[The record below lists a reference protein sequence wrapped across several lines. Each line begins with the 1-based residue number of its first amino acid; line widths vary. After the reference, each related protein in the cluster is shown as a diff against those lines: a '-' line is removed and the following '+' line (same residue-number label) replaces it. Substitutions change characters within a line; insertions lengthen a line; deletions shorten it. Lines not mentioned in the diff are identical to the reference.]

1 MNFQIADFTR
11 LIPEFL
17 ILAIAALVLLGDV
30 LTRWSKG
37 KEALAERT
45 GEAIAMTL
53 MGLGLAFVMVLIQGG
68 FFNWVQIGDWKFYNF
83 SIFQNLRTSGL
94 DGSIL
99 GGAFVVDPLTHIGR
113 LIFIGA
119 AFVTVVL
126 TGKARPSNNPA
137 EFYALI
143 LFATLGMIFMTA
155 GGELIMIYLGVELT
169 SIPLYVLAGY
179 FRRDPV
185 STEAGA
191 KYYIFGALSS
201 AILLFGMSLL
211 LGLTLMNGQTMNAT
225 PTSLS
230 SVKTAVELA
239 FANPEGPSQGVAILG
254 LLFILAGMAYKV
266 AIVPFHAWSPDVYQ
280 GAPTS
285 MTAFISTASKT
296 AGFFLIYRVLVTGFD
311 APSIMGTAA
320 IGTPTSFGGWTSL
333 VAILASVTMLVGN
346 LAALPQTNAKRMLA
360 YSSIAQAGFL
370 MLGLVGTQRDSSIS
384 LLMYLIAYTVTNLV
398 AFGIL
403 ALVEDNVGG
412 TDFSNLNGLGRRSP
426 GLALLLTVAILSL
439 AGIPPLS
446 GFFVKFYV
454 FIAAW
459 QEGAKW
465 LVIFAVSNTVIS
477 LYYYL
482 RFLKAVYFA
491 PAETEEPIKVGF
503 GPGIVMT
510 ALTLLIFGLG
520 IVPTWLY
527 GVLEQATIRI
537 GAR

>member
-68 FFNWVQIGDWKFYNF
+68 FFSWVQIGDWKFYNF

-126 TGKARPSNNPA
+126 TGKAKPSNNPA

-296 AGFFLIYRVLVTGFD
+296 AGFFLLYRVLVTSFD

-320 IGTPTSFGGWTSL
+320 IGVPTSFGGWTSL

-370 MLGLVGTQRDSSIS
+370 MLGLVGTQRDSSVS
-384 LLMYLIAYTVTNLV
+384 FLMYLVAYTVTNLV

-403 ALVEDNVGG
+403 AVVEDNVGG

-426 GLALLLTVAILSL
+426 GLTLLLTVAVLSL

>member
-1 MNFQIADFTR
+1 VNFQIADFTR

-17 ILAIAALVLLGDV
+17 LLAIAAMVLLGDV

-37 KEALAERT
+37 KEALNDRT
-45 GEAIAMTL
+45 EEAISMTL

-68 FFNWVQIGDWKFYNF
+68 FFTWVQFGDWKFYDF
-83 SIFQNLRTSGL
+83 SIFQNLRSSGL

-113 LIFIGA
+113 LVFIGA
-119 AFVTVVL
+119 AFVTVIL
-126 TGKARPSNNPA
+126 TSKAKPSNNPA

-155 GGELIMIYLGVELT
+155 GGELIMIYLGIELT

-179 FRRDPV
+179 FRRNPV

-211 LGLTLMNGQTMNAT
+211 LGLTLMNGQTMTTT
-225 PTSLS
+225 PTSLR
-230 SVKTAVELA
+230 SVATAVELA
-239 FANPEGPSQGVAILG
+239 FVNPEGPSQGVAILA

-296 AGFFLIYRVLVTGFD
+296 AGFFLLYRVLVTGFG
-311 APSIMGTAA
+311 APSILGTAA
-320 IGTPTSFGGWTSL
+320 IGTSTSFGGWTSL
-333 VAILASVTMLVGN
+333 IAILAALTMLVGN

-370 MLGLVGTQRDSSIS
+370 MLGLVGTQRDSGIS
-384 LLMYLIAYTVTNLV
+384 LLMYLIAYTVTNLS

-403 ALVEDNVGG
+403 ALVEDAVGG
-412 TDFSNLNGLGRRSP
+412 TDFSNLNGLGRRAP

-491 PAETEEPIKVGF
+491 PAETDEPIKVGF

-510 ALTLLIFGLG
+510 AITLLIFGLG

-537 GAR
+537 AAQ

>member
-1 MNFQIADFTR
+1 MNFQIADFAR

-17 ILAIAALVLLGDV
+17 LLSIAALVLLGDV

-37 KEALAERT
+37 KEGLAERT
-45 GEAIAMTL
+45 SEASAMTL
-53 MGLGLAFVMVLIQGG
+53 MGLGLAFVVTLLQGG
-68 FFNWVQIGDWKFYNF
+68 FLGFINAYNWELFGFNLFAG
-83 SIFQNLRTSGL
+83 LRQSGL
-94 DGSIL
+94 DGNIL

-113 LIFIGA
+113 LVFIGA

-126 TGKARPSNNPA
+126 TGKAKPSNNPA

-155 GGELIMIYLGVELT
+155 GGELIMIYLGIELT

-179 FRRDPV
+179 FRRNPV

-230 SVKTAVELA
+230 SVATAVELA
-239 FANPEGPSQGVAILG
+239 FANPEGPSQGIVILA
-254 LLFILAGMAYKV
+254 LLFIVAGMSYKI

-280 GAPTS
+280 GAPTA

-296 AGFFLIYRVLVTGFD
+296 AGFFLLYRLLVTGFG
-311 APSIMGTAA
+311 ASGIMGTAA
-320 IGTPTSFGGWTSL
+320 IGANTSFGGWASL
-333 VAILASVTMLVGN
+333 IAILAALTMLIGN

-370 MLGLVGTQRDSSIS
+370 MLGLVGTQRDSTIS
-384 LLMYLIAYTVTNLV
+384 LIMYLIAYTVTNLS

-403 ALVEDNVGG
+403 ALVEDKVGG
-412 TDFSNLNGLGRRSP
+412 TDFSNLNGLGRRAP
-426 GLALLLTVAILSL
+426 GLSLLLTIAILSL

-491 PAETEEPIKVGF
+491 PPETNEPIKVGY

-510 ALTLLIFGLG
+510 AITLLIFGLG

-527 GVLEQATIRI
+527 GVIEQVTVRM
-537 GAR
+537 GGR

>member
-17 ILAIAALVLLGDV
+17 LLAIAAMVLLGDV

-37 KEALAERT
+37 KEALIERT
-45 GEAIAMTL
+45 EEAISMTL
-53 MGLGLAFVMVLIQGG
+53 MGLGLAFLMVLIQGG
-68 FFNWVQIGDWKFYNF
+68 FLSWIQFGDWKFYDF
-83 SIFQNLRTSGL
+83 SLFQNLRTSGL

-126 TGKARPSNNPA
+126 TGKAKPSNNPA

-155 GGELIMIYLGVELT
+155 GGELIMIYLGIELT

-179 FRRDPV
+179 FRRNPV
-185 STEAGA
+185 SSEAGA

-211 LGLTLMNGQTMNAT
+211 LGLTLMNGQTMNTT
-225 PTSLS
+225 PTSLR
-230 SVKTAVELA
+230 SVATAVELA
-239 FANPEGPSQGVAILG
+239 FSNPEGPSQGIAILA
-254 LLFILAGMAYKV
+254 LLFILAGMSYKI

-296 AGFFLIYRVLVTGFD
+296 AGFFLLFRVLVSGF
-311 APSIMGTAA
+311 STSGIMGTAA
-320 IGTPTSFGGWTSL
+320 IGTSTSFGGWTSL
-333 VAILASVTMLVGN
+333 IAILAAVTMLVGN

-370 MLGLVGTQRDSSIS
+370 MLGLVGTQRDSSVS
-384 LLMYLIAYTVTNLV
+384 MLMYLIAYTVTNLV
-398 AFGIL
+398 AFGVL

-426 GLALLLTVAILSL
+426 GLTLLMTVAILSL

-459 QEGAKW
+459 QEGAKR

-482 RFLKAVYFA
+482 RFLKAMYFA

-503 GPGIVMT
+503 GPGIIMT

-537 GAR
+537 AAR

>member
-230 SVKTAVELA
+230 SVKTAIELA

>member
-1 MNFQIADFTR
+1 
-11 LIPEFL
+11 
-17 ILAIAALVLLGDV
+17 
-30 LTRWSKG
+30 
-37 KEALAERT
+37 
-45 GEAIAMTL
+45 
-53 MGLGLAFVMVLIQGG
+53 MVLIQGG
-68 FFNWVQIGDWKFYNF
+68 FFSWVQIGDWKFYNF

-126 TGKARPSNNPA
+126 TGKAKPSNNPA

-296 AGFFLIYRVLVTGFD
+296 AGFFLLYRVLVTSFD

-320 IGTPTSFGGWTSL
+320 IGVPTSFGGWTSL

-370 MLGLVGTQRDSSIS
+370 MLGLVGTQRDSSVS
-384 LLMYLIAYTVTNLV
+384 FLMYLVAYTVTNLV

-403 ALVEDNVGG
+403 AVVEDNVGG

-426 GLALLLTVAILSL
+426 GLTLLLTVAVLSL

>member
-68 FFNWVQIGDWKFYNF
+68 FFSWVQIGDWKFYNF

-185 STEAGA
+185 SSEAGA

-296 AGFFLIYRVLVTGFD
+296 AGFFLLYRVLVTGFD

-320 IGTPTSFGGWTSL
+320 IGAPTSFGGWTSL
-333 VAILASVTMLVGN
+333 VAILASITMLVGN

-370 MLGLVGTQRDSSIS
+370 MLGLVGTQRDSSVS
-384 LLMYLIAYTVTNLV
+384 FLMYLVAYTVTNLV

-403 ALVEDNVGG
+403 AVVEDNVGG

-426 GLALLLTVAILSL
+426 GLTLLLTVAVLSL